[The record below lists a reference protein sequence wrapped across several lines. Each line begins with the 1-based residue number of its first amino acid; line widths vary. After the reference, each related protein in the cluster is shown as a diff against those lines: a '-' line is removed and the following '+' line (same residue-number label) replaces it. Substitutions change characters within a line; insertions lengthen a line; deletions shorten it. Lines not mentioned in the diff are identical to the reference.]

1 MYRWK
6 EDGETHHHGR
16 WMHPRSRWFPDWN
29 TEHWRRRNIGYSWLL
44 RVSLW
49 LRIVQRALHWKLN
62 CPHTCAD
69 LQIEWETQRA
79 GAWLNVSNQ
88 RTFLCIIKENM
99 QWIYQPFSPIYQQ
112 QAAVVWRK
120 SIHPSKAAFCFGSI
134 LILKCFKACDLF
146 FSLGGRTAHTNYPVS
161 LLYISNKRACPENM
175 VTSRH
180 TWTRIYGL

>member
-1 MYRWK
+1 M
-6 EDGETHHHGR
+6 EGR
-16 WMHPRSRWFPDWN
+16 WGDPSSRKMDASQEQVISRL
-29 TEHWRRRNIGYSWLL
+29 EHWTLETQKYRIQLVTPCQLVAEDRPE
-44 RVSLW
+44 SL
-49 LRIVQRALHWKLN
+49 ALKAELPTHLCW
-62 CPHTCAD
+62 PSE
-69 LQIEWETQRA
+69 IEWETQRA

-88 RTFLCIIKENM
+88 RTFLCIIIENM

-134 LILKCFKACDLF
+134 LILKCFKTCDLF